1 MSDET
6 KTTLEH
12 AAQEQKSKPAAKLP
26 ESKHPRNNDETRT
39 LSSLY
44 PTEGIELL
52 DRVGDVVGLD
62 RAATIRLLINLGLRQ
77 IVGAKGE
84 IVLTSE
90 ADDLIPFANMVSR
103 CLKGVS
109 TK

>member
-6 KTTLEH
+6 KTTTENATQDLNAKH
-12 AAQEQKSKPAAKLP
+12 GKKPVETKQ
-26 ESKHPRNNDETRT
+26 PRNNDETRT